1 MAIYLSFKRRFDPS
15 IVACLTWMSY
25 DYLLSLNLEEKK
37 FTPVSLVYGLL
48 RYAGMLWAWSQGS
61 PVFLW
66 FYFKRMLTY
75 KCELGVGSHSF
86 VVGCIVAGMI
96 VIFLLQGM
104 MALRVY
110 VLLQK
115 SKRILFVIIPAF
127 LASQGTVLFSVIT
140 ISERGGSSMPV
151 TLFVLCSRYAIKR
164 LERPLR
170 WASTT
175 HYASSLALF
184 VIKQNLF
191 YFIISFVAV
200 VVTLVGRAPA
210 PQSSAVY
217 KAINSIIDF
226 YLFTMIG
233 PWSVLRLR
241 DRHEEDVNGY
251 ALRTIPATTLRF
263 ADTDT
268 AGGA

>member
-1 MAIYLSFKRRFDPS
+1 MDCCDMPACCGHVSAFYSSPS
-15 IVACLTWMSY
+15 IHGQTCVI
-25 DYLLSLNLEEKK
+25 LNI
-37 FTPVSLVYGLL
+37 S
-48 RYAGMLWAWSQGS
+48 
-61 PVFLW
+61 
-66 FYFKRMLTY
+66 
-75 KCELGVGSHSF
+75 
-86 VVGCIVAGMI
+86 CIVAGMI

-127 LASQGTVLFSVIT
+127 LASQGAVLFSVIT
-140 ISERGGSSMPV
+140 IAERGGSSMPANVAIFGVNSCRKVLSEPQWLYPLFCSAMIIFEV

-164 LERPLR
+164 LERPLK

-175 HYASSLALF
+175 HYASSLALL

-200 VVTLVGRAPA
+200 LVTLVGRAPA

-217 KAINSIIDF
+217 KTINSIIDF

-241 DRHEEDVNGY
+241 NRHEEDVNGY
-251 ALRTIPATTLRF
+251 ALHTLPATTLRF

-268 AGGA
+268 AGGV